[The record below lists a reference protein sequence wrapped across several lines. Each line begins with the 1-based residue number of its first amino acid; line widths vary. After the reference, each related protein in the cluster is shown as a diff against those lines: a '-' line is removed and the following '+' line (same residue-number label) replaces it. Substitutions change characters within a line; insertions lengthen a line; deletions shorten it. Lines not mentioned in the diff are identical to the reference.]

1 MPPAAAGYSAGMKR
15 PLAAVAPSC
24 DVDGR
29 NAAAAAAAK
38 RRERRREAKRARA
51 AAAAATGALV
61 PYVAPI
67 DARPI
72 RAVPLAAAAAARRK
86 EADDQAAAAPPAE
99 PAWIRKILLER
110 LGLTYDQPV
119 VFIARKTVTRTDLD
133 PHQNRFRLPIFGVER
148 RLLPM
153 LTVDE
158 AKEANLVENDE
169 EKGVPRPRPRPK
181 KKRRTEK
188 GSVVVA
194 ATAAADG
201 ELQKPQGTTPE
212 TNVEGEDQA
221 PPRPKPVPKKKK
233 RRTEKGSVDVADGEQ
248 QQQQKGR
255 EKEPRKKAQG
265 KDHGGV
271 PVTVL
276 HLSGA
281 MKELR
286 LVLWDSSH
294 GTIIKGTGYMDFIA
308 GTGLREHDAVQI
320 WAFKRRGFRLFGAT
334 VPESRFYLVI
344 VGGSWRPL
352 EAPPPQCMLPPSHAP
367 VEVCA

>member
-38 RRERRREAKRARA
+38 RRERRRRLSGRARRRCGDGRSGPVR
-51 AAAAATGALV
+51 GAHR
-61 PYVAPI
+61 
-67 DARPI
+67 RPAHT
-72 RAVPLAAAAAARRK
+72 RRPLAAAAARRK

-201 ELQKPQGTTPE
+201 ELQKPQGTTTPE

>member
-24 DVDGR
+24 D
-29 NAAAAAAAK
+29 
-38 RRERRREAKRARA
+38 
-51 AAAAATGALV
+51 
-61 PYVAPI
+61 
-67 DARPI
+67 
-72 RAVPLAAAAAARRK
+72 
-86 EADDQAAAAPPAE
+86 AAAAPPAE

-344 VGGSWRPL
+344 VGGPWRPL

-367 VEVCA
+367 VEDSNADDVAKARNVGY

>member
-24 DVDGR
+24 DVDGG

-51 AAAAATGALV
+51 AAAAAGALV

-72 RAVPLAAAAAARRK
+72 RAVPLAAAAAPRK

-153 LTVDE
+153 LTLDE

-188 GSVVVA
+188 GRVV
-194 ATAAADG
+194 AADG

-248 QQQQKGR
+248 QQQQQ
-255 EKEPRKKAQG
+255 EATVKEPRKKAQG

-281 MKELR
+281 MRELR

-352 EAPPPQCMLPPSHAP
+352 EASPPLCMLPPSHAP

>member
-86 EADDQAAAAPPAE
+86 EADDQAAAAPSAE

-110 LGLTYDQPV
+110 LGMTYDQPV

-188 GSVVVA
+188 GS
-194 ATAAADG
+194 
-201 ELQKPQGTTPE
+201 
-212 TNVEGEDQA
+212 
-221 PPRPKPVPKKKK
+221 
-233 RRTEKGSVDVADGEQ
+233 
-248 QQQQKGR
+248 
-255 EKEPRKKAQG
+255 KAQG

>member
-1 MPPAAAGYSAGMKR
+1 MPPAAGYSSAGMKR
-15 PLAAVAPSC
+15 PLAAVASR
-24 DVDGR
+24 DVDDGR
-29 NAAAAAAAK
+29 NAAAVAK
-38 RRERRREAKRARA
+38 RRERRREAKRACA
-51 AAAAATGALV
+51 AAAAAAAAGALV
-61 PYVAPI
+61 PYVALAPI

-72 RAVPLAAAAAARRK
+72 RTVPFAAAALRK
-86 EADDQAAAAPPAE
+86 EADQAPPPSE
-99 PAWIRKILLER
+99 PAWIRKILLKR

-133 PHQNRFRLPIFGVER
+133 PHQNRFRLPISGVEH

-153 LTVDE
+153 LTLDE

-169 EKGVPRPRPRPK
+169 LKGVPRPRPRSKKKRRRTEEGSVVAAADGELQMQGTTPETNVEGEESPSRPKPRPK

-188 GSVVVA
+188 GSV
-194 ATAAADG
+194 
-201 ELQKPQGTTPE
+201 
-212 TNVEGEDQA
+212 
-221 PPRPKPVPKKKK
+221 
-233 RRTEKGSVDVADGEQ
+233 ADGEQ
-248 QQQQKGR
+248 QQQEEGTTPGT

-281 MKELR
+281 MRELR

-294 GTIIKGTGYMDFIA
+294 GTIIKGSGYMDFIA

-320 WAFKRRGFRLFGAT
+320 WAFKRRGFELFGAT

-344 VGGSWRPL
+344 VGDAQL
-352 EAPPPQCMLPPSHAP
+352 L
-367 VEVCA
+367 